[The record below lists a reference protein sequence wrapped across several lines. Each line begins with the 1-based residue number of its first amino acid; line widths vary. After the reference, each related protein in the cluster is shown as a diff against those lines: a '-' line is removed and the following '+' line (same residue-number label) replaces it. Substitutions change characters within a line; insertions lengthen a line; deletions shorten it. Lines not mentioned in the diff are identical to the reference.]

1 MRNTL
6 VSSFNLSLHINRLI
20 KNDGRGGTVLEMVN
34 NKIYRLLLR
43 NNENKTLKQS
53 TELSGS
59 PDGLITA
66 VLISTNGN

>member
-1 MRNTL
+1 MG
-6 VSSFNLSLHINRLI
+6 V
-20 KNDGRGGTVLEMVN
+20 GVAVLQMVN

-43 NNENKTLKQS
+43 NNENKTLKQY

-66 VLISTNGN
+66 VLISANGN